1 MGPLHGI
8 PLLIKDNINTDP
20 GLGMKTT
27 AGSFA
32 LVDAVVKEASLC
44 DINKRMKIEFT
55 HICDDRSKLT
65 GRHLD
70 QAPEREWSY
79 HPRLVMPSIRSHNG
93 THLTYKIQAK
103 QT

>member
-8 PLLIKDNINTDP
+8 PLLIKDNINTDSE
-20 GLGMKTT
+20 LGMKTT

-32 LVDAVVKEASLC
+32 LVNAVVKEASLC
-44 DINKRMKIEFT
+44 DIDKRKKIEFT
-55 HICDDRSKLT
+55 HICNDWSQLT

-79 HPRLVMPSIRSHNG
+79 RARLVTPFIGCHTG
-93 THLTYKIQAK
+93 IHLTYMIQAR